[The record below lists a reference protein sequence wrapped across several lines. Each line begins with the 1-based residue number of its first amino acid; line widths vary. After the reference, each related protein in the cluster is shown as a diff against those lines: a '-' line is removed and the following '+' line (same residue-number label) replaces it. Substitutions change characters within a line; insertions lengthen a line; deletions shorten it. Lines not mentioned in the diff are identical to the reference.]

1 MLEMQ
6 LGPGIYTEIK
16 AENSINLLNGTAANP
31 RFIERVPAGVKFV
44 GEIILQVYDGDNE
57 DAMKAGINEALEL
70 LELNYIGN
78 SGTRG
83 YGRVKISKIK
93 DMQEV
98 KF

>member
-1 MLEMQ
+1 M
-6 LGPGIYTEIK
+6 
-16 AENSINLLNGTAANP
+16 
-31 RFIERVPAGVKFV
+31 
-44 GEIILQVYDGDNE
+44 QVYDGDNE
-57 DAMKAGINEALEL
+57 DAMKAGINEALDL
-70 LELNYIGN
+70 LELNYIGH